1 MNPKPLNPLQ
11 GIYAF
16 VKMGVKMNKVEQSIQ
31 EKMEFHERQMNR
43 PELDSYWREKSEQLY
58 WHYLDLL
65 TKPEAK

>member
-1 MNPKPLNPLQ
+1 
-11 GIYAF
+11 
-16 VKMGVKMNKVEQSIQ
+16 MNKVEQSIQ